1 MNQAL
6 RKQERLIIPPR
17 KEGEVAKARPCLGDH
32 YEQLEK
38 VRARSFARY
47 ESAYRELAKV

>member
-6 RKQERLIIPPR
+6 KKQERLVIPVR
-17 KEGEVAKARPCLGDH
+17 KEGDVAKARPCLGDH
-32 YEQLEK
+32 QAQLEK

-47 ESAYRELAKV
+47 ENAYRELAKV